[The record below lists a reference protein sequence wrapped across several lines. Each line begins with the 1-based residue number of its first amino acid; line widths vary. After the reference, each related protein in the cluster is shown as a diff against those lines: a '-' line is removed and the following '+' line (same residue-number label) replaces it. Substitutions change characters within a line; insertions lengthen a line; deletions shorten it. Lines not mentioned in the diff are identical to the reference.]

1 MHVDIGEA
9 HARARHARG
18 TLCPLTSRGTLM
30 HETQSRGSY
39 CSCMS
44 RAASNEHEMRAKDPS
59 HGALA
64 AKLFC
69 RPRGRGSA
77 AARGALDCSLS
88 DEHFHRRS
96 RAHIA
101 PWPRGRCLDS
111 VCVSI
116 ETSSGRQRSAEV
128 RGGGARVW
136 LHKGTLTEQPRLRPN
151 RSEMRDS

>member
-18 TLCPLTSRGTLM
+18 TLCPLTSRDSLM
-30 HETQSRGSY
+30 HEPQSHGSY
-39 CSCMS
+39 CSCIS
-44 RAASNEHEMRAKDPS
+44 RASSNEHEMRAKDPLVVRWPPNCFAGLADVAARL
-59 HGALA
+59 HGA
-64 AKLFC
+64 
-69 RPRGRGSA
+69 RWV
-77 AARGALDCSLS
+77 CSLS